1 MITFFTT
8 CPSVGMAQRN
18 AIESWGH
25 IDLDRILVLLGSTAD
40 VERLA
45 KEGWRASEVP
55 TVHGRPRVDAMFDF
69 VQGLGDP
76 ETVYCY
82 VNTDIILTT
91 AFIDAVE
98 YVAEAFDYF
107 MITGQRWDVKVGV
120 DVTSLEESELTAF
133 LDLRPS
139 LRLHPTSGM
148 DYFCWRGPI
157 WDAGIPA
164 YAVAAYAW
172 DTDLMCIALESGHPV
187 VDITPFHKAYHQD
200 HKLGTRRD
208 CPAAEYNLELLKH
221 GRDDWHWRLRGTQH
235 ATHVLYPD
243 GEIVEK

>member
-8 CPSVGMAQRN
+8 CPSVGVAQRN

-25 IDLDRILVLLGSTAD
+25 IDPAGDLIIFGSHDD
-40 VERLA
+40 VMNLA
-45 KEGWRASEVP
+45 RQGWIAAPVDM
-55 TVHGRPRVDAMFDF
+55 VHDRPRVDEMFRLADEMSE
-69 VQGLGDP
+69 QELC
-76 ETVYCY
+76 CY

-91 AFIDAVE
+91 AFMDAVE

-148 DYFCWRGPI
+148 DYFCWKGPI